1 MARKPTADQLDLFED
16 FPPVDN
22 TATVNTVKDVV
33 TGANARHVLALR
45 LSEKLDKDGEIT
57 AKFLTDEANRAFG
70 GTQAQGVYSSKEAYD
85 AMEAGFNIHLGN
97 TEKSD
102 WPNQNAAWARNKAE
116 ELTSRIQK
124 LPTQTRRDGEMDEFQ
139 QFSTPPALSFVANWV
154 AAVKPTDVRTY
165 AKYINI
171 GI

>member
-1 MARKPTADQLDLFED
+1 MARKPTADQVDLFED

-102 WPNQNAAWARNKAE
+102 WPNQNAAWAINKAE

-124 LPTQTRRDGEMDEFQ
+124 LPTQTRRDGEIELFP
-139 QFSTPPALSFVANWV
+139 TLSQ
-154 AAVKPTDVRTY
+154 
-165 AKYINI
+165 
-171 GI
+171 